1 MNNLSNSI
9 NNLTSYISQL
19 GDIET
24 TLRTQQ
30 VNTSDMVQQQQIAN
44 NIKIISGVK
53 ESLNETLLSVNQY
66 YNNNLN
72 SASDTL
78 HQQTV
83 AVAIIDKE
91 MQQAKARLMYINE
104 QKVNKLRL
112 VEINDYYSS
121 AYAEY
126 TVLVKIII
134 ATLLPVL
141 ILTVLFKK
149 QILSSNIYGIL
160 TVIVIIIGLFFM
172 FYVLISI
179 FSRDK
184 MNYQEYNFY
193 FNKKSAPA
201 ISGGA
206 NATNPFT
213 LPTFTCIGQQC
224 CDVGYTYDGP
234 ANMCLPTN

>member
-1 MNNLSNSI
+1 M
-9 NNLTSYISQL
+9 
-19 GDIET
+19 
-24 TLRTQQ
+24 
-30 VNTSDMVQQQQIAN
+30 
-44 NIKIISGVK
+44 
-53 ESLNETLLSVNQY
+53 
-66 YNNNLN
+66 
-72 SASDTL
+72 
-78 HQQTV
+78 
-83 AVAIIDKE
+83 
-91 MQQAKARLMYINE
+91 
-104 QKVNKLRL
+104 RL